1 MSAPRMQPS
10 GMIEVVSNAR
20 LEGKLNVFG
29 YGQDDRIPNPGD
41 LLIVTT
47 NWVKENARTQEIEFA
62 LRVRGRDMWL
72 FAAAAQE
79 ALAMTNDN
87 KHWLQAPMGTPGLDT
102 RSHQQIRQSENQA
115 NLAALLRRQASA

>member
-20 LEGKLNVFG
+20 LEGKLNVYGF
-29 YGQDDRIPNPGD
+29 GQDDRIPNPGD

-47 NWVKENARTQEIEFA
+47 NWIKENARTQEIEFS
-62 LRVRGRDMWL
+62 LRIRGRDMAL
-72 FAAAAQE
+72 FVEAARE
-79 ALAMTNDN
+79 ALLLWNDN
-87 KHWLQAPMGTPGLDT
+87 KHWLQASMSQPNVDT
-102 RSHQQIRQSENQA
+102 RSNTAIRQQENQS